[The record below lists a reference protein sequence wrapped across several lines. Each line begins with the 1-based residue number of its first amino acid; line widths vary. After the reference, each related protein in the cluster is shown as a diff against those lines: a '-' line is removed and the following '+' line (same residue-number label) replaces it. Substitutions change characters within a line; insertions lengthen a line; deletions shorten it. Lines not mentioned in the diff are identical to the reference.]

1 MRFGRPTP
9 AGDRPRFRIAA
20 AWQPRCAVLLLVGCL
35 LSAHVRGQEQNAAP
49 APAAAATPADA
60 AAASVEKLARLVRPS
75 IAVVTFAGRDGQ
87 QQGLG
92 TGFVVD
98 AAGLVA
104 TNLHVVGEGRP
115 LSVQLADGSRHDVT
129 EITAF
134 DRASDLAV
142 LRIAKPEKPLVP
154 LPLGDPTDPPDGLP
168 VVTVGNPHGLTFSV
182 VGGVV
187 SGVREVEGRPMIQL
201 AMPIEPGNSGGPVV
215 DPEGRV
221 IGVVTIKSLVT
232 KNLGFAV
239 RVAALKPLLEKP
251 NPVPMSRWLTIGR
264 LDPARWSALF
274 GARWQQRGGLIAVSG
289 SGAGFG
295 GRSLCLAERQPPA
308 LPFDLAVSVKLDDE
322 AGAAGLAFHAD
333 GGDRHYGFYPT
344 GGRLRVVRFDGPTV
358 FQWQVLREVV
368 SPRYRPGAWNRLVV
382 RVGDGRFTC
391 HVNDEEVAAVD
402 DAGFRAGKVGLVKFR
417 DTEAVFRSF
426 HVGAAGTA
434 GHPDAVAA
442 DRLGKA
448 IDALPPLERA
458 TPASLAPLAAEAGAA
473 ADALR
478 ERALELERRSADLR
492 RLATDVRTA
501 DATARLA
508 AEASKGEECDL
519 LRAALYV
526 ALIDDEDLDV
536 DSYVEQV
543 DRMAREVVATLPADA
558 GDIARREALDRY
570 LFAEN
575 GFHGSRTDYY
585 HAANSHMSRVI
596 DDREGLP
603 ITLSILYMELARRIG
618 IDVVGIGLP
627 GHFVV
632 EHRPKQGEPRLV
644 DVFDRGA
651 PLSRD
656 AAAEKVRENS
666 GEELR
671 PEHLQPAGR
680 RQILQRVLHNLL
692 GVAREARDR
701 EAVLRYLEALVAVA
715 PDETRDRVLLAVARF
730 EAGRREAAIEVL
742 EWFLANES
750 PGIDIEQ
757 IGELKRRFRE
767 APIPPR

>member
-1 MRFGRPTP
+1 MFAIAVSSLTPGVAVGQERDDAKPAVP
-9 AGDRPRFRIAA
+9 AGD
-20 AWQPRCAVLLLVGCL
+20 L
-35 LSAHVRGQEQNAAP
+35 
-49 APAAAATPADA
+49 AT
-60 AAASVEKLARLVRPS
+60 ASVEGLARQVRPS
-75 IAVVTFAGRDGQ
+75 IAVVTVAGRDGR

-104 TNLHVVGEGRP
+104 TNLHVAGEGRP
-115 LSVQLADGSRHDVT
+115 LSVQFADGSRHEVI

-134 DRASDLAV
+134 DRASDLAI
-142 LRIAKPEKPLVP
+142 LRIAKPDKPLVP
-154 LPLGDPTDPPDGLP
+154 LELGRSADPPDGLP

-215 DPEGRV
+215 DPGGKV

-251 NPVPMSRWLTIGR
+251 NPVPMSRWLTMGR
-264 LDPARWSALF
+264 LDPARWTALF

-308 LPFDLAVSVKLDDE
+308 APFDLAVSVKLDDE

-344 GGRLRVVRFDGPTV
+344 GGKLRVVRFDGPTV
-358 FQWQVLREVV
+358 LQWQVLREVAA
-368 SPRYRPGAWNRLVV
+368 PRYRPGEWNRLVV
-382 RVGDGRFTC
+382 RVGEGRFTC
-391 HVNDEEVAAVD
+391 HVNDEEVAAVTD
-402 DAGFRAGKVGLVKFR
+402 DGLAAGKVGLVKFR

-426 HVGAAGTA
+426 HVGGAGTA
-434 GHPDAVAA
+434 GGPDAAVA

-448 IDALPPLERA
+448 IDALPALERA
-458 TPASLAPLAAEAGAA
+458 TPATLAPLTAEAAPA

-492 RLATDVRTA
+492 RLAADVRTA
-501 DATARLA
+501 AAAARLG
-508 AEASKGEECDL
+508 AEAAKGEECDL
-519 LRAALYV
+519 LRAALLI
-526 ALIDDEDLDV
+526 ALLDDEDLDV
-536 DSYVEQV
+536 DSYMEQV
-543 DRMAREVVATLPADA
+543 ERMAREITATLPADA
-558 GDIARREALDRY
+558 DDTARREALDRH

-632 EHRPKQGEPRLV
+632 EHRPKQGEPRLI

-651 PLSRD
+651 HLSREG
-656 AAAEKVRENS
+656 AAAKVRENS

-671 PEHLQPAGR
+671 PDHLQPAGR
-680 RQILQRVLHNLL
+680 RQILQRVLRNLL
-692 GVAREARDR
+692 GVAREGRDR

-715 PDETRDRVLLAVARF
+715 PDEARDRGLLAVARF
-730 EAGRREAAIEVL
+730 EAGRREAAIEAMD
-742 EWFLANES
+742 WFLANQP
-750 PGIDIEQ
+750 PGIDVEQ